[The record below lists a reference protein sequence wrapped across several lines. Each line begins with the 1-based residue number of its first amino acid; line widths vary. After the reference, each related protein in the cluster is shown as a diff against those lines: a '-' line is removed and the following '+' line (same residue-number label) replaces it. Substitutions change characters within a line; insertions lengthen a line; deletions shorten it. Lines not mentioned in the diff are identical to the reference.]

1 MNSLEF
7 YFDYRSPYSYLAYTQ
22 FANLNANLILIPF
35 DIVDVMKR
43 VENVPTSV
51 ICAAK
56 NRYVQ
61 KDLRRWAALYG
72 VQLNRHPKANEIDAR
87 RLLRATLAAGQ
98 LGNMASAAGAIFHAR
113 WRDPVPLETSSQ
125 IATLLGQVG
134 FDCSEIE
141 PMIDSLELDQALD
154 KGSAAAAE
162 RGVFGAPTF
171 FVGDDM
177 YFGNDRLD
185 FVRARLEADQ

>member
-7 YFDYRSPYSYLAYTQ
+7 YFDYRSPYSYLAFTQ
-22 FANLNANLILIPF
+22 FANLNANLIMVPF
-35 DIVDVMKR
+35 DILDVMKR

-51 ICAAK
+51 ICGAK

-61 KDLRRWAALYG
+61 KDLKRWAELYG

-98 LGNMASAAGAIFHAR
+98 LGDMTSAAAAIFHAR
-113 WRDPVPLETSSQ
+113 WRDHAPLETSEQ
-125 IATLLGQVG
+125 IAALLGQAG
-134 FDCSEIE
+134 FDKAALES
-141 PMIDSLELDQALD
+141 MIDDAALD
-154 KGSAAAAE
+154 KALDELSAAAAA

-171 FVGDDM
+171 FVGEDM

-185 FVRARLEADQ
+185 FVRNRLEVQQ